1 MIIFQAPIVL
11 GAGAL
16 GAFSGIAS
24 HDLAHAPRFHALRV
38 RRFGDDVMTIYT
50 PLS

>member
-1 MIIFQAPIVL
+1 MILSQAQIVPV
-11 GAGAL
+11 AGAL

-38 RRFGDDVMTIYT
+38 RRFGDDVMTVYS
-50 PLS
+50 PLT